1 MDIGQ
6 IVKQIEWVDE
16 ERRRDKTLLLS
27 LQDRLSNHIEHL
39 EGLQLHYKELE
50 EEVKRLSVQLG
61 RISQFDG
68 ALVQQRVELRRI
80 MDESE
85 KKAAKAR
92 EESERLLRNEI
103 KNIDDKTVQLNNKL
117 EQITELRKDLQLE
130 SSERQKLQRSLD
142 EALLRVDEM
151 ARTIEDFGR
160 TIKLID
166 EVRRQDQK
174 QIDGLHGEI
183 IALRKRID
191 ERRSELEAL
200 SVTLSRLEMRVNDLH
215 SLEASRQAEQK
226 TFIEQQALL
235 NVERERV
242 MKEWIKKLE
251 GIEKQSQEIELQL
264 HSLDE
269 THRSVKRTQ
278 DEVTIVSN
286 KLERRINEITELQ
299 RLTEERFRQEWITF
313 KGDDQKR
320 WADFSLT
327 IDERYNELNRLLDK
341 LLSRVTQLEDQ
352 FILNRELLAQLNAQT
367 EKGLQSLF
375 AAANEWIEIYQKV
388 KNSQK

>member
-1 MDIGQ
+1 
-6 IVKQIEWVDE
+6 
-16 ERRRDKTLLLS
+16 
-27 LQDRLSNHIEHL
+27 
-39 EGLQLHYKELE
+39 
-50 EEVKRLSVQLG
+50 
-61 RISQFDG
+61 
-68 ALVQQRVELRRI
+68 

-85 KKAAKAR
+85 RKAAKTR

-103 KNIDDKTVQLNNKL
+103 KNIDDKTLQLNNKL
-117 EQITELRKDLQLE
+117 EQVAELRKELQIE
-130 SSERQKLQRSLD
+130 ANERQKLQRSLD
-142 EALLRVDEM
+142 EAMLRIEEM
-151 ARTIEDFGR
+151 ARSVEDFSR
-160 TIKLID
+160 TLKLID
-166 EVRRQDQK
+166 EVRRQDQR
-174 QIDGLHGEI
+174 QMDGLHGEI

-200 SVTLSRLEMRVNDLH
+200 SVTLSRLETRVNDLH
-215 SLEASRQAEQK
+215 SLEASRQADQQA
-226 TFIEQQALL
+226 FIEQQALL

-242 MKEWIKKLE
+242 MKEWLKKLE

-264 HSLDE
+264 RNLDE

-299 RLTEERFRQEWITF
+299 KLTEERFRQEWITF

-320 WADFSLT
+320 WSDFSLT
-327 IDERYNELNRLLDK
+327 IDERYNELNRILDK

-375 AAANEWIEIYQKV
+375 VAANEWIEIYQKV
-388 KNSQK
+388 KASQK

>member
-27 LQDRLSNHIEHL
+27 LQDRLSNHIELL

-50 EEVKRLSVQLG
+50 EEVKQLSVQLG
-61 RISQFDG
+61 RVSQFDG

-85 KKAAKAR
+85 RKAAKTR

-103 KNIDDKTVQLNNKL
+103 KNIDDKTLQLNNKL
-117 EQITELRKDLQLE
+117 EQVAELRKELQIE
-130 SSERQKLQRSLD
+130 ANERQKLQRSLD
-142 EALLRVDEM
+142 EAMLRIEEM
-151 ARTIEDFGR
+151 ARSVEDFSR
-160 TIKLID
+160 TLKLID
-166 EVRRQDQK
+166 EVRRQDQR
-174 QIDGLHGEI
+174 QMDGLHGEI

-200 SVTLSRLEMRVNDLH
+200 SVTLSRLETRVNDLH
-215 SLEASRQAEQK
+215 SLEASRQADQQA
-226 TFIEQQALL
+226 FIEQQALL

-242 MKEWIKKLE
+242 MKEWLKKLE
-251 GIEKQSQEIELQL
+251 GIKKQSQEIELQL
-264 HSLDE
+264 RNLDE

-299 RLTEERFRQEWITF
+299 KLTEERFRQEWITF

-320 WADFSLT
+320 WSDFSLT
-327 IDERYNELNRLLDK
+327 IDERYNELNRMLEK

-375 AAANEWIEIYQKV
+375 VAANEWIEIYQKV
-388 KNSQK
+388 KASQK